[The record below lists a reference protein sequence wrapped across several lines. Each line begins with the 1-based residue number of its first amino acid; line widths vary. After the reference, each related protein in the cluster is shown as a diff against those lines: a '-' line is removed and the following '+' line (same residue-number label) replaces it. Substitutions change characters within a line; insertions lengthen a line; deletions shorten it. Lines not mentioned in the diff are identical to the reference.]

1 MQADV
6 AVLVALPPAPFDAGD
21 KRATRVSSLPLVRYQ
36 NNDYPAP
43 TRYGHQD
50 VLAKGMS
57 TGLKLSAGDFI
68 DNALTD
74 PSRYRLSVAHH
85 DLSFATSKNSVLV
98 CGPPLFL
105 LCGAP
110 EAASTRLCQ
119 FTRVQFWPPQTNPP
133 NTQPSTRR
141 LCGLFREILAV

>member
-1 MQADV
+1 V
-6 AVLVALPPAPFDAGD
+6 ASPPAAFDACD
-21 KRATRVSSLPLVRYQ
+21 KLVSRVSSLLLPRDQ
-36 NNDYPAP
+36 NNDYAAP

-50 VLAKGMS
+50 ALAKGMS

-68 DNALTD
+68 YDPLTD
-74 PSRYRLSVAHH
+74 PSRYRLSVADH
-85 DLSFATSKNSVLV
+85 DLSSATSKNSVLV
-98 CGPPLFL
+98 CGLPLFL

-110 EAASTRLCQ
+110 EDASTRLCQ

>member
-1 MQADV
+1 MQVDV
-6 AVLVALPPAPFDAGD
+6 AAFVALPPAPFDAGD

-36 NNDYPAP
+36 NKDYPAP

-68 DNALTD
+68 YDPLTD
-74 PSRYRLSVAHH
+74 PSRYRLSVADH
-85 DLSFATSKNSVLV
+85 DLSSATSKNSVLV
-98 CGPPLFL
+98 CGLPLLL

-110 EAASTRLCQ
+110 EDASTRLC
-119 FTRVQFWPPQTNPP
+119 
-133 NTQPSTRR
+133 
-141 LCGLFREILAV
+141 